1 MFPIP
6 NYGLSLEEARKVV
19 VKPEIKTEVNVK
31 EEANNHKNEMEVK
44 NDIKIEEQ
52 REEIKADS
60 TEDDTKKDKATE
72 EELISKKSEK
82 IYQIAYLLQFR
93 AKCQNRPKDMR
104 PIEIPLKS
112 NMNFK
117 FDGYDE
123 GKHSATAE
131 AIRNLRILLNKLAK
145 DNFARVSDSIVN
157 GDYDKEIMK
166 NLVNILFN
174 KCVNE
179 HTYID
184 LYMKLVDQLFH
195 KFRQFNNSKA
205 GPLNFKKL
213 FIEKCQTTFEE
224 APDDFLKELPGDLDE
239 EEKKQKKRQRMLGN
253 TKLIGQLF
261 IRGALTDA
269 AVISCF
275 TRLFKNPKDDA
286 IENLCHLFLT
296 IGKKLYEKYATD
308 ADQAMTPKKSKIRIK
323 SLNKEFFDDYV
334 DRLIE
339 LRQLPGLPSRV
350 KFMIQDVMEAQDKV
364 WNNAFDKF
372 VVQPNKSA
380 DGKSM
385 IIYRKKTQS
394 IDNPD
399 TVPPVAETVLV
410 STPDPKLEM
419 HEMRK
424 KSMNEQNVFGRNI
437 ERFKKTQIEE
447 RIRV

>member
-1 MFPIP
+1 MFPVL
-6 NYGLSLEEARKVV
+6 NYNLPFEEAKKVV
-19 VKPEIKTEVNVK
+19 VKPEIKAEDNAK
-31 EEANNHKNEMEVK
+31 EEVNNHKKDVEVK

-52 REEIKADS
+52 REEIKDN
-60 TEDDTKKDKATE
+60 TKKDKVTE
-72 EELISKKSEK
+72 EEPINKKTEK
-82 IYQIAYLLQFR
+82 VYQVAYLLQFR

-195 KFRQFNNSKA
+195 KFRQPNNSKA

-213 FIEKCQTTFEE
+213 FIEKCQSTFEE

-239 EEKKQKKRQRMLGN
+239 EEKKQKKKQRMLGN

-275 TRLFKNPKDDA
+275 TRLFKNIKDDA
-286 IENLCHLFLT
+286 IENLCHLLLT
-296 IGKKLYEKYATD
+296 IGKKLYEKYAAD

-323 SLNKEFFDDYV
+323 TLNKELFDDYV
-334 DRLIE
+334 DRLLE
-339 LRQLPGLPSRV
+339 LKQLPGLPSRI
-350 KFMIQDVMEAQDKV
+350 KFMILDVNEAQNKD

-372 VVQPNKSA
+372 VVQANKSG
-380 DGKSM
+380 DGKGM
-385 IIYRKKTQS
+385 MIYRKKTQS
-394 IDNPD
+394 IDGSD
-399 TVPPVAETVLV
+399 AVPPVAETLLAP
-410 STPDPKLEM
+410 TPDPKLEM

-424 KSMNEQNVFGRNI
+424 KSMNEQNIFGRNI

-447 RIRV
+447 RIRVWL